1 MKEMCTLVFNY
12 ILFHIFNL
20 EHTIIYRYIY
30 HASSAF
36 IAYILDW
43 RQIMIWSDSGWNFHI
58 LKCMI

>member
-36 IAYILDW
+36 IAYILD
-43 RQIMIWSDSGWNFHI
+43 
-58 LKCMI
+58 